1 MKPQTVSPAWRRLAT
16 AWEGFDP
23 DTRDSL
29 RGVRSEARGRYY
41 GASGM
46 RTLLEVVAVAV
57 SLALMVSGLL
67 VEKPLGFVLVLGGVL
82 GLALT
87 VATSVYR

>member
-1 MKPQTVSPAWRRLAT
+1 M

-29 RGVRSEARGRYY
+29 RAAGSEARGRYY
-41 GASGM
+41 GASGL
-46 RTLLEVVAVAV
+46 RTALQATAIVL
-57 SLALMVSGLL
+57 SLALMVSGL
-67 VEKPLGFVLVLGGVL
+67 VVDKPLGFVLVFGGVL

-87 VATSVYR
+87 AATSIYR